1 MIGEWHLGET
11 LDAVRMCVCVCETV
25 YERRNDQCLN
35 GLEDEGHR
43 NKKGNHAMEL
53 EARSE

>member
-1 MIGEWHLGET
+1 MIGQRHLGET
-11 LDAVRMCVCVCETV
+11 LDAVRMCVCETV
-25 YERRNDQCLN
+25 DERCNDQCLN